1 MRPPTSNDR
10 PVYDMRP
17 PKSNDRP
24 RILENDRAMMNE
36 DNNRRNSRVK
46 RRYESRKVNRRL
58 RYRN

>member
-1 MRPPTSNDR
+1 
-10 PVYDMRP
+10 MRP